1 MQVGGLSPSTHRIV
15 DFFSENTC
23 GAVFRSGRVELDEP
37 ADWCEGQRLTVVPVA
52 PAPLPID
59 LSGHVIIVGFGLAG
73 RCVAD
78 LLDSAAIPYVIIEKN
93 PATVTTQCSLGRRI
107 HQGDASDASL
117 LMEAGLASA
126 SILALTIPDE
136 DAVLKATSIARRLR
150 PEIYIIARTQYA
162 SKGMAVSQLGADDVI
177 KAEHAVALQF
187 YERLRFRLG
196 VRGNGSPDLRNSIK
210 PRQPA
215 IEHARGE
222 P

>member
-1 MQVGGLSPSTHRIV
+1 MQVGSPSPSSHRIV
-15 DFFSENTC
+15 DSPSEDTC
-23 GAVFRSGRVELDEP
+23 GAVFRNGRVELDEP
-37 ADWCEGQRLTVVPVA
+37 VDWHEGQRLTVFPLA
-52 PAPLPID
+52 PAPVPID
-59 LSGHVIIVGFGLAG
+59 HSGHVIIVGFGLAG

-78 LLDSAAIPYVIIEKN
+78 LLDSVAIPYVIIEKN
-93 PATVTTQCSLGRRI
+93 PATVATQCSLGRRI
-107 HQGDASDASL
+107 YEGNASDAAL

-196 VRGNGSPDLRNSIK
+196 VDRNGERSDRPSIR
-210 PRQPA
+210 PRQRGA
-215 IEHARGE
+215 INRG
-222 P
+222 